1 MQHGN
6 DANTGVEQLNTL
18 LEECALLT
26 RQGKIEAEPIARN
39 VLAMANTLAND
50 ALIAKA
56 YCALSQIY
64 HEIKF
69 DDEKALAFAD
79 LAVQHTNSFEPGVDK
94 IAALYQLA
102 TCYQYVHD
110 QAKCITLLHECLRM
124 FEFYDLNTP
133 EYDALQNGVNYTL
146 GIAYINIGLFRLS
159 VSYLQAALQY
169 AIKINDPALL
179 KRSRITLANIHKY
192 ANENDK
198 ALEQYGVILNEYAN
212 QPENDQLALVYDYI
226 GQIYTGKQD
235 YEKAEENFLKAI
247 AIRQRIGNELR
258 TAYSYFT
265 YARMLFVLERNDEG
279 QVIFDKMK
287 DIIDRNP
294 ERFDAQITNDIYYE
308 LYAAKGEYE
317 IAYRYFSRME
327 LAYVSTKVMEN
338 TLSNIFE
345 SERVKQLRIKE
356 QADMLSKLNEEMS
369 SYSRQLES
377 TNKDLKIYA
386 HTTSHDLR
394 EPLRMVSTYMTI
406 LEAKLKDKLSDE
418 ERVFLKFA
426 VDGSKRMDEMITRI
440 LDSAKGNRSNN
451 LKPVNLN
458 ILVDTVRTNLTR
470 LITDKH
476 AQVTN
481 TELPMIIADDIQIL
495 QVLQNLVTN
504 AIKYNKSEVPQIEI
518 SSSTDSAYH
527 TISVADNGVGIPES
541 ERANVFEMFTRVENP
556 SGADGTG
563 IGLSTVK
570 NIVEKMKGKIWIE
583 ANQPNGSIFKIQ
595 LPVKAV

>member
-6 DANTGVEQLNTL
+6 DTNTGVEQLNTL
-18 LEECALLT
+18 LEECAALT
-26 RQGKIEAEPIARN
+26 RQGKAEAEQMARS
-39 VLAMANTLAND
+39 VLATANAIAND

-56 YCALSQIY
+56 YCLLSQIY

-124 FEFYDLNTP
+124 FEFYNLNTD
-133 EYDALQNGVNYTL
+133 EYDLLQNGVNYTL

-159 VSYLQAALQY
+159 VSYLQAALKY
-169 AIKINDPALL
+169 AIKINDPVLL

-198 ALEQYGVILNEYAN
+198 ALEQYDVILNEYAD

-235 YEKAEENFLKAI
+235 YEKAEANFLKAI
-247 AIRQRIGNELR
+247 AIRERIGNELR

-265 YARMLFVLERNDEG
+265 YARMLFILERNDEG
-279 QVIFDKMK
+279 QVLFDKMK

-327 LAYVSTKVMEN
+327 LAYVSTKVMES

-356 QADMLSKLNEEMS
+356 QADMLGKLNDEMS
-369 SYSRQLES
+369 SYSKQLES
-377 TNKDLKIYA
+377 TNKDLKTYA

-440 LDSAKGNRSNN
+440 LDSAKGNRSANF
-451 LKPVNLN
+451 KPVNLN
-458 ILVDTVRTNLTR
+458 TLVDTVRTNLTR

-481 TELPMIIADDIQIL
+481 TELPIIIADDVQIL
-495 QVLQNLVTN
+495 QVVQNLVTN
-504 AIKYNKSEVPQIEI
+504 AIKYNKSEVPQIQI
-518 SSSTDSAYH
+518 SSVTDAGYH

-583 ANQPNGSIFKIQ
+583 GNQPNGSVFKIQ